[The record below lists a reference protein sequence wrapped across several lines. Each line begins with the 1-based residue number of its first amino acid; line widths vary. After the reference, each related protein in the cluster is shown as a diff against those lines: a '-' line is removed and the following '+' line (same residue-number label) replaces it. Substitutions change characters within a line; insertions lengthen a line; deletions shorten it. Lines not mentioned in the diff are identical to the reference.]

1 MKNLKVVTAFAIGAA
16 VAGTIATAATNPTS
30 GSVKACADNRT
41 QALYLSSTGTCAAN
55 RTLIDLG
62 GTGMNTKAI
71 ASLVTPSVV
80 SISVTTASGG
90 ATGSGSIYK
99 SNSSS
104 SYIITNNHV
113 VNTSGA
119 AATIK
124 VELSNGD
131 QYPATIVGRDP
142 GYDLAV
148 LQIQMGNLPT
158 VTLGDSSK
166 LSVGDPVLAIG
177 SPLGLASTVTS
188 GIISALNRPVST
200 GTVDAQSYVDAI
212 QTDAAINPGNS
223 GGALIDAQGRIIGV
237 NSAIAT
243 LSNGSASGSIGLGF
257 SIPINEAKRVIDE
270 IIATGKSTR
279 PVLGVYFDTT
289 YTGEGAKIGDAE
301 RAFFRFRSRR
311 HIDHGGARRGLGVQF
326 LGRLDLHQ
334 FNPNH
339 AHSQIVGIARIFGG
353 YDLILGLDIRQRL
366 ALFDIGA
373 GDAGDGGKADGRF
386 RAVGDNAPL
395 RAHQLS
401 QLSANAI
408 HHFVHLDVI
417 MRSFEH
423 RLLDLGQ

>member
-1 MKNLKVVTAFAIGAA
+1 MKNFKVVSAFVIGAA
-16 VAGTIATAATNPTS
+16 VAGTIATAATTPTA

-41 QALYLSSTGTCAAN
+41 QALYLSSTGTCSAS
-55 RTLIDLG
+55 RTLVELG

-90 ATGSGSIYK
+90 ATGSGSVYK

-142 GYDLAV
+142 GYDIAV
-148 LQIQMGNLPT
+148 LQIQMGNLPA

-166 LSVGDPVLAIG
+166 VSVGDPVLAIG

-200 GTVDAQSYVDAI
+200 GTADAQSYVDAI

-243 LSNGSASGSIGLGF
+243 LSSGSTSGSIGLGF

-289 YTGEGAKIGDAE
+289 YTGEGAKIG
-301 RAFFRFRSRR
+301 
-311 HIDHGGARRGLGVQF
+311 
-326 LGRLDLHQ
+326 
-334 FNPNH
+334 
-339 AHSQIVGIARIFGG
+339 
-353 YDLILGLDIRQRL
+353 
-366 ALFDIGA
+366 
-373 GDAGDGGKADGRF
+373 K
-386 RAVGDNAPL
+386 
-395 RAHQLS
+395 
-401 QLSANAI
+401 LSAGEGAEKAGIPVGSIIRSIDGVKTPTTDSAI
-408 HHFVHLDVI
+408 VRI
-417 MRSFEH
+417 RSYAPGATVSVEVELPTGGNKTFKVT
-423 RLLDLGQ
+423 LGSAPSL